1 MFSISLSLALWPF
14 LPGEEN
20 ITKQSQEQERREGR
34 EITPGER
41 EEERLIGLGSGGG
54 GGREGLC

>member
-1 MFSISLSLALWPF
+1 MFSISLSLALWSF

-20 ITKQSQEQERREGR
+20 ITKQSGAGKEKREGDN
-34 EITPGER
+34 PGER